1 MCASSLYYL
10 LLMTNILDFNHVSI
24 AAVGFGPGKNETE
37 NRHASTYRTSVFGDG
52 FDDNDPFDLEK
63 KDFLQTFQPK
73 KHFLGTFAT
82 QCQGALAVCLEVSK
96 QSAKG
101 P

>member
-37 NRHASTYRTSVFGDG
+37 KCHASTYRTSVFGDG

-63 KDFLQTFQPK
+63 KKVQKFQPK
-73 KHFLGTFAT
+73 NVFFRNFCNT
-82 QCQGALAVCLEVSK
+82 VPRCLS
-96 QSAKG
+96 SLLRSF
-101 P
+101 

>member
-1 MCASSLYYL
+1 
-10 LLMTNILDFNHVSI
+10 MTNILDFNHVSI
-24 AAVGFGPGKNETE
+24 AAVGFGPGKNATE

-63 KDFLQTFQPK
+63 REFFAKVPAKKWFFKELLQ
-73 KHFLGTFAT
+73 H
-82 QCQGALAVCLEVSK
+82 
-96 QSAKG
+96 SAKV

>member
-1 MCASSLYYL
+1 
-10 LLMTNILDFNHVSI
+10 MTNILDFNHVSI

-63 KDFLQTFQPK
+63 KVFFAKVPAK
-73 KHFLGTFAT
+73 KCFFRNFCNT
-82 QCQGALAVCLEVSK
+82 VPRCLS
-96 QSAKG
+96 SLLRSF
-101 P
+101 

>member
-1 MCASSLYYL
+1 
-10 LLMTNILDFNHVSI
+10 MTNILDFNHVSI
-24 AAVGFGPGKNETE
+24 AAVVFGPGKNETE

-52 FDDNDPFDLEK
+52 FDDNDPFIWRK
-63 KDFLQTFQPK
+63 KCANVPAK
-73 KHFLGTFAT
+73 KMCFLGTFAT

>member
-1 MCASSLYYL
+1 MCKSSSQK
-10 LLMTNILDFNHVSI
+10 MC
-24 AAVGFGPGKNETE
+24 
-37 NRHASTYRTSVFGDG
+37 
-52 FDDNDPFDLEK
+52 
-63 KDFLQTFQPK
+63 
-73 KHFLGTFAT
+73 FLGTFAT

>member
-24 AAVGFGPGKNETE
+24 AAVGFGPGKNATE
-37 NRHASTYRTSVFGDG
+37 KCHASTYRTSVFGDG
-52 FDDNDPFDLEK
+52 FDDNDPFDLEI
-63 KDFLQTFQPK
+63 FVLQKFQPK
-73 KHFLGTFAT
+73 NDLFKELLQH
-82 QCQGALAVCLEVSK
+82 
-96 QSAKG
+96 SAKV

>member
-1 MCASSLYYL
+1 
-10 LLMTNILDFNHVSI
+10 MTNILDFNHVSI

-37 NRHASTYRTSVFGDG
+37 KCHASTYRTSVFGDG

>member
-10 LLMTNILDFNHVSI
+10 LLMTNILDFNHVSN

-52 FDDNDPFDLEK
+52 FDDNDPFIWRK
-63 KDFLQTFQPK
+63 KCANVPAKKCVFKELLQ
-73 KHFLGTFAT
+73 H
-82 QCQGALAVCLEVSK
+82 
-96 QSAKG
+96 SAKV

>member
-1 MCASSLYYL
+1 MLAL
-10 LLMTNILDFNHVSI
+10 LLLALGLERMKQKIAMQAPTGLLFLVMVLMTAILLI
-24 AAVGFGPGKNETE
+24 W
-37 NRHASTYRTSVFGDG
+37 R
-52 FDDNDPFDLEK
+52 K
-63 KDFLQTFQPK
+63 KFFCKSSSQK
-73 KHFLGTFAT
+73 MIFLGTFAT

>member
-1 MCASSLYYL
+1 
-10 LLMTNILDFNHVSI
+10 MTNILDFNHVSI

-63 KDFLQTFQPK
+63 KVF
-73 KHFLGTFAT
+73 FAKVPAKNVFFRNFCNT
-82 QCQGALAVCLEVSK
+82 VPRCLS
-96 QSAKG
+96 SLLRSF
-101 P
+101 